1 MTKTEPFIHPYIPN
15 SLPDIQQAM
24 LEEIGVGSIED
35 LYADIPDELR
45 FRKALAIPEAIL
57 SESDL
62 KQHVQKILEKNVAC
76 DEYL

>member
-1 MTKTEPFIHPYIPN
+1 MG
-15 SLPDIQQAM
+15 LA
-24 LEEIGVGSIED
+24 VCIED
-35 LYADIPDELR
+35 LYTDILEELR